1 MRWILMPAMWLGLAL
16 LSGCAKPALLTSQ
29 MTDPEI
35 RAQLAD
41 HFHEGMTYAEV
52 NGELDALNISDR
64 WRLRYKATETRPEVL
79 LARLYPPGG
88 FWVDGG
94 DDTVEFVDV
103 SFIFDPTQT
112 LTGWKMLRD
121 SVRYFNGGVAYGS
134 TRPTM
139 APIADFPA
147 APPPPKDPLEFAS

>member
-1 MRWILMPAMWLGLAL
+1 
-16 LSGCAKPALLTSQ
+16 
-29 MTDPEI
+29 
-35 RAQLAD
+35 
-41 HFHEGMTYAEV
+41 MTYAQV

-112 LTGWKMLRD
+112 LTGWKMFRD
-121 SVRYFNGGVAYGS
+121 SVRYFNGGVAYGP

-139 APIADFPA
+139 APIADYPA
-147 APPPPKDPLEFAS
+147 APPPPKDPLELAS